1 MPPRKPGLLPSMACG
16 SESQPL
22 WRKPPTPPPPPPPRS
37 PQLWAPGGARASR
50 AEGGGRREDGRRWPR
65 KGVGSRACETPRA
78 PPGSTSSGSE
88 QTRHKGGSR
97 RSCQS
102 EALPVTGVAPP
113 PPPPPLSL
121 GLSSRPLSGS
131 GLWCSAGGGGG
142 GGGGAPEPH
151 CACAPAAPPGP
162 APHSQACWRARPS
175 RGVSGRGARGR
186 EGLSWGGQP
195 GSLSSHTRTSRTWTP
210 CDLCKRVRGG
220 RPQSF
225 V

>member
-1 MPPRKPGLLPSMACG
+1 MA
-16 SESQPL
+16 E
-22 WRKPPTPPPPPPPRS
+22 
-37 PQLWAPGGARASR
+37 
-50 AEGGGRREDGRRWPR
+50 E
-65 KGVGSRACETPRA
+65 GVGSRACETPCA

-121 GLSSRPLSGS
+121 RLSTRPLSVS

-142 GGGGAPEPH
+142 GGGATEPH

-162 APHSQACWRARPS
+162 APRSQASCRGARPW
-175 RGVSGRGARGR
+175 RGVSHPSGPGQGGARVGR
-186 EGLSWGGQP
+186 AAWVPLLTHASLPHVDGVAVCASGLGEGGGHIFCLTSANATL
-195 GSLSSHTRTSRTWTP
+195 GSGWKAWRTSCR
-210 CDLCKRVRGG
+210 CCR
-220 RPQSF
+220 
-225 V
+225 